1 MMPDQNLYYQPFD
14 YEKRNEEAK
23 AIATTFGGG
32 LLSSMGQHI
41 GATVNRY
48 KEGEIISRAL
58 DAQKFPNVDSTFK
71 KAWINNPDNI
81 SNHITDLFSKY
92 IPPSKNEY
100 VPADLT
106 LAGKYKD
113 QLKNLSPVNMSTDI
127 ITVTP
132 GPNPARFAS
141 SDINPETLNK
151 DISRG
156 YVWGNTEEP
165 QFGYATG
172 NYNKKAVSSVNPSI
186 YFANLDLSST
196 PETNFYTTTD
206 VAHAPELTENRVWG
220 QKPDLDAFFPKE
232 VTRARGEVTATDLY
246 TAIKNKG
253 ETPPTFRPNIKGAPG
268 TFLNDLA
275 NQYANLNNKSVKESL
290 LDLASPVPA
299 LGESLRERGS
309 IPYNI
314 KYDFSQ
320 ASPEQLKKIGLT
332 DEPNSLFRLG
342 GREGNWMREGL
353 PDVPNLQRNS
363 ELGYSNQNSNG
374 TDFENPIYKAF
385 KNIDPDDDSFIFSRK
400 TPKYLI
406 NSGAGVGSLLY
417 TPEIIDS
424 LGKGKYADA
433 ATQAGTGLITGSIS
447 DALIRG
453 GVVQAAKA
461 GITAP
466 ARALAVAGPLAAPLA
481 LVSQLGGSS
490 RINKK
495 FDEAAANAQILRAEA
510 ARKRGGKWKFPT
522 PFGQVTIPEFGLSE
536 SGGLFFR

>member
-1 MMPDQNLYYQPFD
+1 MMPDQNFNNEPFD
-14 YEKRNEEAK
+14 RELYNRELTA
-23 AIATTFGGG
+23 AALTLGGG
-32 LLSSMGQHI
+32 MAGSFTQHL
-41 GATVNRY
+41 AALENRY
-48 KEGEIISRAL
+48 KEGKIIDRAF
-58 DAQKFPNVDSTFK
+58 DAQKFPDVDPTFK
-71 KAWINNPDNI
+71 KAWINNPGNM
-81 SNHITDLFSKY
+81 SQHITNLFSKH
-92 IPPSKNEY
+92 IPSSTSEY

-106 LAGKYKD
+106 LAGKYKE
-113 QLKNLSPVNMSTDI
+113 QLEKLSPVDISTDI

-141 SDINPETLNK
+141 SDISPETLNK

-196 PETNFYTTTD
+196 PETNFHTTTD
-206 VAHAPELTENRVWG
+206 VAHAPGLNENRVWG
-220 QKPDLDAFFPKE
+220 QKPDLDTFFPKE
-232 VTRARGEVTATDLY
+232 VTRARGEVTAADLY

-253 ETPPTFRPNIKGAPG
+253 ETPSTFRPNTQGAPG
-268 TFLNDLA
+268 IFLNDLA

-342 GREGNWMREGL
+342 GREGHWVREKL

-363 ELGYSNQNSNG
+363 ELGYGNWDENG
-374 TDFENPIYKAF
+374 VEANKPVYDAF
-385 KNIDPDDDSFIFSRK
+385 KNIEPEKTFSIK

-406 NSGAGVGSLLY
+406 NSGAGVASLLY

-424 LGKGKYADA
+424 LEKGKYMDA
-433 ATQAGTGLITGSIS
+433 TKQAGASLIAGSAA

-466 ARALAVAGPLAAPLA
+466 ARALAATGPLAAPLA
-481 LVSQLGGSS
+481 LVSQIGGSS

-495 FDEAAANAQILRAEA
+495 FDEAAANAQMLRAEA